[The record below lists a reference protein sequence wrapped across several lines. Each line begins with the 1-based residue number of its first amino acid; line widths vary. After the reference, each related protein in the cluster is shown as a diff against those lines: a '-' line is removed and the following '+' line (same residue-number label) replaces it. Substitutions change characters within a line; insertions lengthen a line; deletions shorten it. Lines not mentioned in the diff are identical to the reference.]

1 MYHQGRNYSQLFY
14 NTFGSV
20 IYKNIESLCSTFDVI
35 LFINYIQFFF
45 FFSFLRGK
53 RHYLTSR
60 TQWAS
65 QGPRHAQALR

>member
-45 FFSFLRGK
+45 FFFFFK
-53 RHYLTSR
+53 R
-60 TQWAS
+60 
-65 QGPRHAQALR
+65 